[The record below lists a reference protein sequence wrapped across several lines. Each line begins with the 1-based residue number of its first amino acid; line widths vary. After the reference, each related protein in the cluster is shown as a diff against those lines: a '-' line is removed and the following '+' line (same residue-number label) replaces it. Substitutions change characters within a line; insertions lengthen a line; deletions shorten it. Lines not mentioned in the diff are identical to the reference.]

1 MNMKYNRNQDSSF
14 WKLARS
20 FLHEYMP
27 IVRNLSDKTVESYKI
42 SIKLYLT
49 FINDE
54 KNITN
59 DKITFDIFTRANM
72 KDYIVWLKNKNASAK
87 TINLRM
93 TALKS
98 FLKYCSEEDFELRVF
113 YNNACTIK
121 GQKIIKKPIE
131 YLKPEAT
138 KAILSAFVGDTVKH
152 RRNRMILILMYDSG
166 CRVQEIADL
175 KVSSLHLDVRNPYMT
190 VIGKGRKT
198 RNVPLTRKTVL
209 HLKNYL
215 TEFHE
220 ESKDEYLFYSF
231 LDNKPHQL
239 STDSIALIL
248 KQAAKIAKERCALVP
263 DRVHCHM
270 LRKTKAMDLYKDGVP
285 LPFIMQL
292 LGHESMSTT
301 SGFYAFASLEMMSEA
316 LNKSHVGTITEE
328 KLWTKSNNIKDL
340 YSLD

>member
-1 MNMKYNRNQDSSF
+1 MKYNHKQDYTF

-42 SIKLYLT
+42 SIKLFLT

-54 KNITN
+54 KNISN
-59 DKITFDIFTRANM
+59 DKITFDIFTRENM
-72 KDYIVWLKNKNASAK
+72 KDYIIWLKNRNASAK

-113 YNNACTIK
+113 YNNARAIK
-121 GQKIIKKPIE
+121 GQKISKSPIE

-138 KAILSAFVGDTVKH
+138 KAILSAFDGETAKH
-152 RRNRMILILMYDSG
+152 RRNRMMLILMYDSG

-175 KVSSLHLDVRNPYMT
+175 KVSSLHLDAVNPYMT
-190 VIGKGRKT
+190 VIGKGRKM
-198 RNVPLTRKTVL
+198 RNVPITIKTVA
-209 HLKNYL
+209 HLRNYL
-215 TEFHE
+215 NEFHE
-220 ESKDEYLFYSF
+220 KSQDEYLFYSF

-248 KQAAKIAKERCALVP
+248 KQAAKAAKEKCDIVP
-263 DRVHCHM
+263 ERVHCHM

-301 SGFYAFASLEMMSEA
+301 SGFYAFATLEMMSDS
-316 LNKSHVGTITEE
+316 LNKSNTKAITEE
-328 KLWTKSNNIKDL
+328 KIWTRSNDIKDL

>member
-1 MNMKYNRNQDSSF
+1 MKYNRNQDFSF

-54 KNITN
+54 KDIAN
-59 DKITFDIFTRANM
+59 DKVTFNIFTRENM

-113 YNNACTIK
+113 YNNARSIK
-121 GQKIIKKPIE
+121 GQKISKKPIE

-138 KAILSAFVGDTVKH
+138 KAILSAFGRDTSKH

-190 VIGKGRKT
+190 VIGKGRKI
-198 RNVPLTRKTVL
+198 RNVPLTNKTLL
-209 HLKNYL
+209 H
-215 TEFHE
+215 
-220 ESKDEYLFYSF
+220 
-231 LDNKPHQL
+231 Q
-239 STDSIALIL
+239 
-248 KQAAKIAKERCALVP
+248 
-263 DRVHCHM
+263 
-270 LRKTKAMDLYKDGVP
+270 KT
-285 LPFIMQL
+285 I
-292 LGHESMSTT
+292 
-301 SGFYAFASLEMMSEA
+301 
-316 LNKSHVGTITEE
+316 
-328 KLWTKSNNIKDL
+328 
-340 YSLD
+340 

>member
-1 MNMKYNRNQDSSF
+1 M
-14 WKLARS
+14 
-20 FLHEYMP
+20 
-27 IVRNLSDKTVESYKI
+27 
-42 SIKLYLT
+42 
-49 FINDE
+49 
-54 KNITN
+54 
-59 DKITFDIFTRANM
+59 
-72 KDYIVWLKNKNASAK
+72 
-87 TINLRM
+87 
-93 TALKS
+93 
-98 FLKYCSEEDFELRVF
+98 F

-270 LRKTKAMDLYKDGVP
+270 LRKTKAMDPVFLAGQDY
-285 LPFIMQL
+285 
-292 LGHESMSTT
+292 
-301 SGFYAFASLEMMSEA
+301 LEQGIAMAGAKE
-316 LNKSHVGTITEE
+316 
-328 KLWTKSNNIKDL
+328 
-340 YSLD
+340 